1 MSDIEVLEIEID
13 DTDLID
19 EPERRV
25 VLQELEEE
33 LKNGDGSQWKTNR

>member
-25 VLQELEEE
+25 VLQEPEDE
-33 LKNGDGSQWKTNR
+33 LASTSNF